1 MDKIGCTTHYGIRN
15 DDICK
20 DQNKSRQAIDL
31 FNKLLKGNPKEECPY
46 PCRFLK
52 NKFLMQNQ
60 NPITFVSNNIYLNFY
75 FDKYVKTTKF
85 YLDYTELELL
95 AEFGGYVGLF
105 LGISVFNLKD
115 VFNAV
120 TQSMFS

>member
-1 MDKIGCTTHYGIRN
+1 
-15 DDICK
+15 
-20 DQNKSRQAIDL
+20 
-31 FNKLLKGNPKEECPY
+31 
-46 PCRFLK
+46 
-52 NKFLMQNQ
+52 MQNQ
-60 NPITFVSNNIYLNFY
+60 NPTTFISNNIYLNFY

>member
-1 MDKIGCTTHYGIRN
+1 MDKIGCTTHYGLRN

-31 FNKLLKGNPKEECPY
+31 FKKLSKGNPTEECPY

-60 NPITFVSNNIYLNFY
+60 NPTTFVSNNLYLTFN